1 MQPYTY
7 LTLDLETK
15 GGRPEDAERAM
26 RMHWKPASNWKPAT
40 IGERYLEML
49 AKKQERLAL
58 IDGSEVISIALRSD
72 SEARV
77 LHCLYLHAPNPQ
89 TGAMIEGFATQRDM
103 LVALRALIDACVTPD
118 THLVG
123 HNIRDFDLP
132 KLRMAYLRE
141 GLRLPLCLASDEQP
155 IFDTMQVWGRRFSAN
170 RDCFVSVA
178 DVCEELGIETHKDLV
193 DGSQVD
199 GLYAEGKFDTI
210 IKYNLLDVLVEHEM
224 FRRMTGQNSDVEG
237 QRSKVEGGQPAKP
250 AALPA
255 SPSPESSDPNLQ
267 PVGTIA
273 DLPPVEPPAKP
284 KSKRKVE

>member
-1 MQPYTY
+1 MQPYAY

-58 IDGSEVISIALRSD
+58 IDGSEVISVALRSD

-77 LHCLYLHAPNPQ
+77 LHCLYEHAPNAAS
-89 TGAMIEGFATQRDM
+89 GAMIEGFKTQRDM
-103 LVALRALIDACVTPD
+103 LVALRVLLNTRVSHE

-132 KLRMAYLRE
+132 KLRMVYLRE
-141 GLRLPLCLASDEQP
+141 GLTLPLCLAADDQP
-155 IFDTMQVWGRRFSAN
+155 LFDTMQVWGRRFSSN

-178 DVCEELGIETHKDLV
+178 DVCEELGIDNHKDLV

-210 IKYNLLDVLVEHEM
+210 IKYNLLDVLTEHEM
-224 FRRMTGQNSDVEG
+224 FRRMTGQNDDAATPPVR
-237 QRSKVEGGQPAKP
+237 QAAPATSE
-250 AALPA
+250 PA
-255 SPSPESSDPNLQ
+255 SDPSLQ
-267 PVGTIA
+267 PVGASTTVA
-273 DLPPVEPPAKP
+273 ELPPAEAPAKP